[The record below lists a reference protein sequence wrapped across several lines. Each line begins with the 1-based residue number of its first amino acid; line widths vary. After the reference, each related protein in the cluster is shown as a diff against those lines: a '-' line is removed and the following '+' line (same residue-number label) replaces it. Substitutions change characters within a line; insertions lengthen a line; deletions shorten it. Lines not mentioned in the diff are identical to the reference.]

1 MERRQLEYFLAVADT
16 GSFTAAA
23 AAQRVAQP
31 SLSQA
36 LKALEREVGTPLF
49 HRLSRGVALTPA
61 GTALVAPA
69 RQVARD
75 LQTARAAV
83 QEVIGLQG
91 GVLDVATLPALTL
104 DPLAP
109 VIGEFRRDHPG
120 VALSI
125 SEPEQSPRVHEL
137 VRTGEVELGFS
148 DAWPAM
154 DSDLESQPLCDQ
166 RMWAVFPPD
175 TKFVDEGPVGWQALV
190 DHGLVAGQPGTLVR
204 DLVGKWARERN
215 TEPPRPV
222 VELGR
227 RETAL
232 YLILSGCGVAVF
244 PEPLARLAEALGA
257 VIRPVSDAPV
267 REINV
272 CHRAGE
278 LSPAAR
284 TFLGRTRQATA
295 EA

>member
-1 MERRQLEYFLAVADT
+1 MERRQIEYFLAVADA

-23 AAQRVAQP
+23 AALRVAQP

-36 LKALEREVGTPLF
+36 LKSLEREVGTPLF
-49 HRLSRGVALTPA
+49 HRLPRGVALTPA
-61 GTALVAPA
+61 GTALLAPA

-83 QEVIGLQG
+83 QEVIGLRG
-91 GVLDVATLPALTL
+91 GTLDMATLPALTL

-109 VIGEFRRDHPG
+109 VIGAFRRDHPG

-125 SEPEQSPRVHEL
+125 SEPEHSTRVHEL
-137 VRTGEVELGFS
+137 VRTGEVELGFA
-148 DAWPAM
+148 DATPAAG
-154 DSDLESQPLCDQ
+154 SDLESEPLCDQ
-166 RMWAVFPPD
+166 EMWAVLPPD
-175 TKFVDEGPVGWQALV
+175 TKLDDDRSVGWQVLL

-204 DLVGKWARERN
+204 DLVERWA
-215 TEPPRPV
+215 TQQDIEPTRPS

-232 YLILSGCGVAVF
+232 YLILAGCGAAAF
-244 PEPLARLAEALGA
+244 PEALARLAQSLGA
-257 VIRPVSDAPV
+257 IVRPISDAPV
-267 REINV
+267 REISV
-272 CHRAGE
+272 CYRGGE

-284 TFLGRTRQATA
+284 TFLNLTRDATSSP
-295 EA
+295 